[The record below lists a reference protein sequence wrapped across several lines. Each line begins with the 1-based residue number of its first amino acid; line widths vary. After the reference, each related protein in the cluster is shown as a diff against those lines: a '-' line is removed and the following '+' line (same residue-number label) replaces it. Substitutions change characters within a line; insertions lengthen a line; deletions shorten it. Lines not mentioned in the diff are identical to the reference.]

1 MALKL
6 AVVYEEVV
14 APLPPDTFAQLLLP
28 FEDCCHCMLPVWPL
42 RERLVVPPLETKPEL
57 ADAVPPTETGLTVI
71 VPVALT
77 VPHPP
82 VNRML

>member
-28 FEDCCHCMLPVWPL
+28 FEDCCHCMLPIYPL
-42 RERLVVPPLETKPEL
+42 SERLVVPPLETKLEV
-57 ADAVPPTETGLTVI
+57 AVAVPPTETGLTVI
-71 VPVALT
+71 NPVASTL
-77 VPHPP
+77 PQPP
-82 VNRML
+82 VKGML